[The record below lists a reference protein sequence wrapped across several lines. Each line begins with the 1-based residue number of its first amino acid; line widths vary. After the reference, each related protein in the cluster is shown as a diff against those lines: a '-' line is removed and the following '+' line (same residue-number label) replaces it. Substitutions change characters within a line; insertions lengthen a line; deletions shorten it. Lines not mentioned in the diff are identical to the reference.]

1 MLKHKDLKARA
12 LSNADLK
19 TEYKKL
25 EEEFALFD
33 RSLKAK
39 VGRNELGE
47 LRRMK
52 SKTGIK

>member
-1 MLKHKDLKARA
+1 MLAHKALKARA
-12 LSNADLK
+12 LAKPNVK
-19 TEYKKL
+19 IEYKKL

-52 SKTGIK
+52 SKSATK